1 MVYEVYGADDEV
13 IPEIMK
19 KKGKNTKEQIW

>member
-1 MVYEVYGADDEV
+1 MAYEVYWADDEV

-19 KKGKNTKEQIW
+19 KKEINTKEQIL

>member
-1 MVYEVYGADDEV
+1 MAYEVYWPDDEV

-19 KKGKNTKEQIW
+19 KKGKNTEEQIL